1 MSPREGQ
8 DEPNRVW
15 VAAAVLFLATLCA
28 YLPVLQNEFV
38 SFDDPGYLENRHVRE
53 GFSADGI
60 VWAFTKEHSSNWHP
74 LTWMS
79 HMLDVQLFGMHAGAH
94 HFESVV
100 LHALAA
106 ICLLVFLHRTT
117 GSVWGSALV
126 AGLFALHPL
135 RVESVAWAS
144 ERKDVLSGL
153 FFFLSLVLYASYA
166 RRPNAVRYI
175 ALCLCFALGLL
186 AKPMLV
192 TLPAVLLLVD
202 LWPLRREG
210 ISKLVLEKIPILAL
224 SIGSCIA
231 TVWAQDAGGAIKDF
245 DSLALSA
252 RIANAFESVWLY
264 LGKSLWPA
272 DLAVFYPHPALV
284 HADHQPW
291 RWQALLGVVFVIVVT
306 LGCLRQLR
314 QRPWLT
320 AGWFWYLGM
329 LVPVIGI
336 LQVGGQRIADRY
348 TYLPLVGITF
358 ALVFEIRPRLSDSL
372 RKPARIAGA
381 SILVLLGVLTWRQA
395 TVWRDTE
402 TLFLHTLAV
411 TERNYVAHN
420 NLALEY
426 MQSGRAD
433 QAIEHLEARL
443 AISPATGAYINL
455 GTIYAQRGETDK
467 AITTFE
473 KALTRKAD
481 QADALAN
488 LGALYLSKGDEPRAR
503 KYLEQALQTKRAPIT
518 ACERLAWMLVTTRQ
532 PNGRDAA
539 RALRLIEKSLK
550 RQGAGTWSF
559 QRTLAAVRAAN
570 GDFEGA
576 VKAIRKATRGAPPP
590 VRAQV
595 DKERELYLSGRTL

>member
-1 MSPREGQ
+1 
-8 DEPNRVW
+8 
-15 VAAAVLFLATLCA
+15 
-28 YLPVLQNEFV
+28 
-38 SFDDPGYLENRHVRE
+38 
-53 GFSADGI
+53 
-60 VWAFTKEHSSNWHP
+60 
-74 LTWMS
+74 
-79 HMLDVQLFGMHAGAH
+79 
-94 HFESVV
+94 
-100 LHALAA
+100 
-106 ICLLVFLHRTT
+106 
-117 GSVWGSALV
+117 
-126 AGLFALHPL
+126 
-135 RVESVAWAS
+135 
-144 ERKDVLSGL
+144 
-153 FFFLSLVLYASYA
+153 
-166 RRPNAVRYI
+166 
-175 ALCLCFALGLL
+175 
-186 AKPMLV
+186 
-192 TLPAVLLLVD
+192 
-202 LWPLRREG
+202 
-210 ISKLVLEKIPILAL
+210 
-224 SIGSCIA
+224 
-231 TVWAQDAGGAIKDF
+231 
-245 DSLALSA
+245 
-252 RIANAFESVWLY
+252 
-264 LGKSLWPA
+264 
-272 DLAVFYPHPALV
+272 
-284 HADHQPW
+284 
-291 RWQALLGVVFVIVVT
+291 
-306 LGCLRQLR
+306 
-314 QRPWLT
+314 
-320 AGWFWYLGM
+320 M